1 MPLETRP
8 YDTAEYLDSQ
18 EAVAAYIDAVLDDGD
33 PALIAQALGT
43 VARAR
48 GMSQIA
54 RDTGLSRESLYRA
67 LSAEGNPEFGTVL
80 RVLKALGLRL
90 MTAPLAAEE
99 RPTS

>member
-18 EAVAAYIDAVLDDGD
+18 EAVAAYIDAVLEDGD

>member
-90 MTAPLAAEE
+90 MTAPLAAAP
-99 RPTS
+99 RPPS